1 MAYGLDLAQMILQ
14 MFTCLQTDS
23 LDHWNMT
30 SMQNKY
36 IENKR
41 LVVVVA
47 VRCNIYQKSTKDLR
61 EHAII
66 QSNLHF
72 FVDVNTYREE

>member
-1 MAYGLDLAQMILQ
+1 
-14 MFTCLQTDS
+14 
-23 LDHWNMT
+23 MT

-47 VRCNIYQKSTKDLR
+47 VQCKIYQKSTKDLR